1 MEKAVNQVGT
11 IDPDALFPH
20 GATTHGRS
28 TRAPATGRNGMVASA
43 HPYAT
48 RAGLDVLRDGGNAI
62 DAAVAVAST
71 LNVAEPYMSGVG
83 GIGLA
88 LVYIAKERRTRVLNF
103 SGHAPQAAR
112 PEMYDRFNIET
123 GPLAPLVPGNVSGW
137 MTMHEQYGSLPLPR
151 LFRDAI
157 QYAAQGVALTPFNAR
172 MIEENLERID
182 RFESSQNAVS
192 IERSGMGAGSVFRQ
206 PQLSETLAAISEG
219 GQKEFYEGKLGDRVQ
234 AGLEKAGGI
243 IGREE
248 FAAYRAVWQEP
259 LTVNYRGFEIR
270 VPPPNSSGFQILE
283 TFNILKNFDHL
294 PYGSSDALHRL
305 VEAVY
310 IAADDRAKYAGD
322 PREVEIPL
330 ERLLSAEYGA
340 EKAAGINI
348 LETSGPPPERWN
360 RSRVEHPP
368 VGVKPEYAG
377 GLTTHFA
384 TADAE
389 GNVVSVTQTLGG
401 AFGSAVVAGDT
412 GVFMNNMCKWFD
424 IDPDLG
430 SPNLIG
436 PGKQQDFCVS
446 PTQVFEGE
454 GENRKIRLSLST
466 PGSYGILHTTVQ
478 MIHHHI
484 DVGMNVQEA
493 IEAPR
498 FRFYDE
504 GMLLLEG
511 RFPQHM
517 REDLALR
524 GHRVSVAPDWHISGG
539 GGQGIQFTEYG
550 TMLGGADPRRDGV
563 ALGY

>member
-1 MEKAVNQVGT
+1 MSEIEA

-28 TRAPATGRNGMVASA
+28 TRAPATGKNGMVASA

-71 LNVAEPYMSGVG
+71 LNVVEPYMSGVG

-88 LVYIAKERRTRVLNF
+88 LVYVAKEGRTRALNF
-103 SGHAPQAAR
+103 SGHAPQAAK
-112 PEMYDRFNIET
+112 PEMYDQLNIET
-123 GPLAPLVPGNVSGW
+123 GPLAAMVPGNVSGW
-137 MTMHEQYGSLPLPR
+137 MTMHEEYGSLPLKR
-151 LFRDAI
+151 VFRDAI
-157 QYAAQGVALTPFNAR
+157 QYSEQGVALTPFNAN
-172 MIEENLERID
+172 MVEENLERID
-182 RFESSQNAVS
+182 RFDSSQKAIS
-192 IERSGMGAGSVFRQ
+192 IERRGMGAGSLFRQ
-206 PQLSETLAAISEG
+206 PQLSETLSAISEG
-219 GQKEFYEGKLGDRVQ
+219 GQKEFYEGSLGDRVQ
-234 AGLEKAGGI
+234 AGLKKAGGI
-243 IGREE
+243 ISREE
-248 FAAYRAVWQEP
+248 LAAYRAEWREP
-259 LTVNYRGFEIR
+259 LTLDYRGFEIR
-270 VPPPNSSGFQILE
+270 VTPPNSSGFQILE
-283 TFNILKNFDHL
+283 TFNILKNFDQL

-310 IAADDRAKYAGD
+310 VAADDRAKYSGD
-322 PREVEIPL
+322 PREVDIPL
-330 ERLLSAEYGA
+330 DRLLSAAYGA
-340 EKAAGINI
+340 EKAADIDI

-368 VGVKPEYAG
+368 VGVKAEYAG

-384 TADAE
+384 TADTE

-424 IDPDLG
+424 IDPGLG

-446 PTQVFEGE
+446 PTQVFQGAGE
-454 GENRKIRLSLST
+454 DQKPRLSLST

-478 MIHHHI
+478 MIHHHL

-511 RFPQHM
+511 RFPKHM
-517 REDLALR
+517 REDLVRR
-524 GHRVSVAPDWHISGG
+524 GHHVGVAPDWHNSVG

-563 ALGY
+563 AMGY

>member
-1 MEKAVNQVGT
+1 MKQVES

-28 TRAPATGRNGMVASA
+28 TRAPATGKNGMVASA

-88 LVYIAKERRTRVLNF
+88 LVYVAKEGRTRALNF
-103 SGHAPQAAR
+103 SGHAPEAAR
-112 PEMYDRFNIET
+112 PELYDRFNIET

-137 MTMHEQYGSLPLPR
+137 LTMHEEYGTLPLKR
-151 LFRDAI
+151 VFRDAI
-157 QYAAQGVALTPFNAR
+157 RYAEEGVVLTPWGAR
-172 MIEENLERID
+172 LIEENLERID
-182 RFESSQNAVS
+182 RFDSSQKAIV
-192 IERSGMGAGSVFRQ
+192 IDRAGMGTGSLFRQ

-219 GQKEFYEGKLGDRVQ
+219 GQKEFYEGKLGDRIQ
-234 AGLEKAGGI
+234 AGLEAAGGI
-243 IGREE
+243 INREE
-248 FAAYRAVWQEP
+248 LAAYGAFWQEP
-259 LTVNYRGFEIR
+259 LSTNYRGFEIR
-270 VPPPNSSGFQILE
+270 VSPPNSSGFQVLE
-283 TFNILKNFDHL
+283 TLNILNQFDRL
-294 PYGSSDALHRL
+294 PYGSSDTLHRL

-330 ERLLSAEYGA
+330 DRLLSEEYAA
-340 EKAAGINI
+340 EKAAGIDI
-348 LETSGPPPERWN
+348 LATSGPPPERWD
-360 RSRVEHPP
+360 RSRVDYPP
-368 VGVKPEYAG
+368 VGVKSEFAG

-384 TADAE
+384 TADSD
-389 GNVVSVTQTLGG
+389 GNVVTVTQTLGA

-424 IDPDLG
+424 IDADLG

-436 PGKQQDFCVS
+436 PGKRQDFCIA
-446 PTQVFEGE
+446 PGQIFEGS
-454 GENRKIRLSLST
+454 GDDKKIRMSLST

-478 MIHHHI
+478 MMYHHI

-498 FRFYDE
+498 FRFYDD
-504 GMLLLEG
+504 GTLMLEN
-511 RFPQHM
+511 RFPKHM
-517 REDLALR
+517 RDDLVRR
-524 GHRVSVAPDWHISGG
+524 GHRVVVAPDWHNAVG
-539 GGQGIQFTEYG
+539 GGQGIQFTAHG
-550 TMLGGADPRRDGV
+550 TMLGGADPRRDGI
-563 ALGY
+563 ALGF